1 MAAVLTA
8 LLIALPGLGAVATAA
23 CLVGAA
29 IGSGLIAVL
38 ALKRLGGQTGDV
50 LGAVQLL
57 SELASL
63 LLISL
68 MI

>member
-1 MAAVLTA
+1 
-8 LLIALPGLGAVATAA
+8 
-23 CLVGAA
+23 
-29 IGSGLIAVL
+29 LIAVL